1 MDLLVLIL
9 ILLSGYIIKYLI
21 DTINTLNN
29 EIREIKMKCISGDKD
44 VKFDS
49 PANATAT
56 AGANAGA
63 NANANATAGANA
75 NAANAAAGANAA
87 NAANAALIKN
97 ITYFKDYFDT

>member
-49 PANATAT
+49 PA
-56 AGANAGA
+56 
-63 NANANATAGANA
+63 TAGANA
-75 NAANAAAGANAA
+75 NATGTGTAGANAA
-87 NAANAALIKN
+87 NAAATANAALIKN

>member
-49 PANATAT
+49 PANTTGT
-56 AGANAGA
+56 AGAGVMNI
-63 NANANATAGANA
+63 
-75 NAANAAAGANAA
+75 NAANSTA

>member
-49 PANATAT
+49 PA
-56 AGANAGA
+56 
-63 NANANATAGANA
+63 TAGANA
-75 NAANAAAGANAA
+75 NAAANAAATANAA

>member
-29 EIREIKMKCISGDKD
+29 EIREIKMKCISAKSD
-44 VKFDS
+44 VSFDTPPTKPMKIS
-49 PANATAT
+49 NVSMD
-56 AGANAGA
+56 
-63 NANANATAGANA
+63 
-75 NAANAAAGANAA
+75 A

-97 ITYFKDYFDT
+97 ITYFKDYFDSQ